1 MLGKMFRIFKKQL
14 TRLGKTDL
22 RGILFWSQ
30 VFKRN
35 AWLRFSGGN
44 ILFKISKEK
53 KMKKLLL
60 VVALVAMFAG
70 SAVAADWNFYGSARI
85 STFWVNTDPGVN
97 DVTQYEQAL
106 QGNSRI
112 GAKVKVSDELTGR
125 FEYGTGG
132 GNANIR
138 LLYGTWNFGAG
149 SLTVG
154 QDYAPLNWFYSN
166 QVFDADADL
175 LPYGGV
181 YSGRVGQLRLNF
193 GGFQV
198 ALVPTSVSTTGA
210 AVTTEVQIPGIEATY
225 SMTFDNIT
233 VDMGGG
239 YQTYDVKNAAI
250 DDNVASWV
258 IALGAKAQFGAF
270 YLGGNVYG
278 GSNAG
283 NLISVDTD
291 ANRAWNNGVA
301 VIAANRVED
310 TDVIGGILVAGF
322 ALNDMFNFEVGYG
335 TAKSDYDNAATQ
347 DDKVQS
353 YYVNSTITMAPGVF
367 VVPELGRID
376 GYENGQND
384 ITYLGMKWQINF

>member
-1 MLGKMFRIFKKQL
+1 
-14 TRLGKTDL
+14 
-22 RGILFWSQ
+22 
-30 VFKRN
+30 
-35 AWLRFSGGN
+35 
-44 ILFKISKEK
+44 
-53 KMKKLLL
+53 MKKLLL

-125 FEYGTGG
+125 FEYGTSG

-198 ALVPTSVSTTGA
+198 ALVPASVSTTGA
-210 AVTTEVQIPGIEATY
+210 AVTTEVQIPGIEAAY
-225 SMTFDNIT
+225 NMNFDNIT
-233 VDMGGG
+233 VDVGAG
-239 YQTYDVKNAAI
+239 YQTYDVKNATI

-310 TDVIGGILVAGF
+310 TDVIGGLIVAGF

-335 TAKSDYDNAATQ
+335 SAKSDYDNAATP

-376 GYENGQND
+376 GYEDGQND
-384 ITYLGMKWQINF
+384 ITYFGMKWQINF